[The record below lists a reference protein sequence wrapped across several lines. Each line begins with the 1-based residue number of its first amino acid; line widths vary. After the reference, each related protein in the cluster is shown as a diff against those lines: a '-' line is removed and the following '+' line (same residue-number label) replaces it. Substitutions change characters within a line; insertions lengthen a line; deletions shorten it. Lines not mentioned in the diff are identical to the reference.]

1 MVAITLENLEVNY
14 TKKKIIDN
22 LNLTINAGEFIVVVG
37 PSGSG
42 KSTLLDVISGLH
54 QEFNG
59 TIKFNNQVVNDLE
72 PKRRNIAFVFQDYA
86 LYPNMNVK
94 ENIEFAL
101 KLQKIP
107 REKRI
112 HKVKKVLK
120 MVEMTDY
127 LSAKVTELS
136 GGQKQRI
143 AIARALATNPEI
155 FLLDEPLSN
164 LDAKL
169 RVNLRSE
176 LTKIHQDVGTTTIM
190 VTHDQVD
197 ALSMADRI
205 VVLDQGK
212 IMQVAD
218 PQTILNH
225 PQNLFVARFFNPE
238 YLNELTKEQYFNLTQ
253 KSVES
258 KYVCFKPSDVQ
269 VVERGITGL
278 IQKITLLG
286 DYQILEVKVNNLEI
300 YLSCSSQIS
309 YVINS
314 KIDLN
319 INKIT
324 KLDY

>member
-1 MVAITLENLEVNY
+1 MVTITMENLKVNHA
-14 TKKKIIDN
+14 KKTIIDN
-22 LNLTINAGEFIVVVG
+22 LNLTINAGEFIVIVG
-37 PSGSG
+37 SSGSG

-54 QEFNG
+54 QDFSG
-59 TIKFNNQVVNDLE
+59 KIIFNNQLVNDLE
-72 PKRRNIAFVFQDYA
+72 PKKRNIAFVFQDYA

-101 KLQKIP
+101 KLQKIN
-107 REKRI
+107 RKERLT
-112 HKVKKVLK
+112 KVKNVLS

-127 LSAKVTELS
+127 LNAKVTELS

-143 AIARALATNPEI
+143 AIARALATNPQI

-176 LTKIHQDVGTTTIM
+176 LTKIHQEVGTTTIM
-190 VTHDQVD
+190 VTHDQID

-218 PQTILNH
+218 PQTILNA

-238 YLNELTKEQYFNLTQ
+238 YLNELTNEQYFQLTGN
-253 KSVES
+253 KVDS
-258 KYVCFKPSDVQ
+258 KFICLKPSDVQ
-269 VVERGITGL
+269 IVNRGIVAL
-278 IQKITLLG
+278 IQNIILLG
-286 DYQILEVKVNNLEI
+286 DYQILELKVDDLPI
-300 YLSCSSQIS
+300 YVSCSSQE
-309 YVINS
+309 YYGINN
-314 KIDLN
+314 KIDIN

>member
-1 MVAITLENLEVNY
+1 MVTITLENLNVSHS
-14 TKKKIIDN
+14 KKKIINN
-22 LNLTINAGEFIVVVG
+22 LNLTINAGEFIVIVG

-59 TIKFNNQVVNDLE
+59 MIKFNNQVVNDLE
-72 PKRRNIAFVFQDYA
+72 PKKRNIAFVFQDYA

-101 KLQKIP
+101 KLSKIP
-107 REKRI
+107 RKQRLV
-112 HKVKKVLK
+112 KVKKALV
-120 MVEMTDY
+120 MVEMTEY
-127 LSAKVTELS
+127 LNAKVTQLS

-176 LTKIHQDVGTTTIM
+176 LIKIHQEVGTTTIM

-205 VVLDQGK
+205 VVLDQGE
-212 IMQVAD
+212 IMQIAD

-238 YLNELTKEQYFNLTQ
+238 YLNELTNKQYFDLTQ
-253 KSVES
+253 KSVKS
-258 KYVCFKPSDVQ
+258 KFVCFKPSDVQ
-269 VVERGITGL
+269 IVEKGITGL

-286 DYQILEVKVNNLEI
+286 DYQILEVKIDDLRI
-300 YLSCSSQIS
+300 FLSCSSQE
-309 YVINS
+309 YYEVNN
-314 KIDLN
+314 KIDIN

>member
-1 MVAITLENLEVNY
+1 MVAITLENLQVSHSKTPVIE
-14 TKKKIIDN
+14 N
-22 LNLTINAGEFIVVVG
+22 LNLTINAGEFIVIVG

-54 QEFNG
+54 HEFSG
-59 TIKFNNQVVNDLE
+59 KIKFNDRLVNDLE
-72 PKRRNIAFVFQDYA
+72 PKKRNIAFVFQDYA
-86 LYPNMNVK
+86 LYPNMNVQK
-94 ENIEFAL
+94 NIEFAL

-107 REKRI
+107 RKERLEK
-112 HKVKKVLK
+112 VEKVLK
-120 MVEMTDY
+120 MVEMDGY
-127 LSAKVTELS
+127 LNAKVTELS

-143 AIARALATNPEI
+143 AIARALATNPQI

-176 LTKIHQDVGTTTIM
+176 LTKIHQNIGTTTIM

-205 VVLDQGK
+205 IVLDQGK

-218 PQTILNH
+218 PQTILNA

-238 YLNELTKEQYFNLTQ
+238 YLNELTKNQYFELTQ
-253 KSVES
+253 KSVAS
-258 KYVCFKPSDVQ
+258 KFVCFKPSDVQ
-269 VVERGITGL
+269 IVSDGISGV
-278 IQKITLLG
+278 IQNITLLG
-286 DYQILEVKVNNLEI
+286 DYQILEVEINNLQI
-300 YLSCSSQIS
+300 YLSCSSQES
-309 YVINS
+309 YKINN
-314 KIDLN
+314 KIDIK